1 MTGKQL
7 SKNFIIA
14 VLNSLGAL
22 VLHRA
27 TKHLFIV
34 LQYNTFR
41 YRLSNTIL
49 HAIIAI
55 ITFQLHERVL
65 HIFLRCGIRTGSQ
78 QKVANSQRLVNSV
91 MESTELKSA
100 ISELSARVVKIRDWL

>member
-49 HAIIAI
+49 HAI